1 MYSEKISASD
11 QTGASVVTKQ
21 GIQEGMTAS
30 GFYTVECRD
39 AQGNLKWADAIKNL
53 VVTEGKNSMLDE
65 YFEGSGYTAAWYLG
79 LVDGATSP
87 TYAAGNTLASH
98 SGWTENTDYTGN
110 RPAVTWG
117 AASSGSKSTTATAF
131 NIDATAT
138 VAGAFMCTVA
148 TGTSGILYSAGN
160 FTGGSRAVAS
170 GDTLNVTY
178 TTTLT

>member
-1 MYSEKISASD
+1 MYSEKSQATEQAAATLIANTSTIEGVAP
-11 QTGASVVTKQ
+11 TGV
-21 GIQEGMTAS
+21 
-30 GFYTVECRD
+30 YTVECFD
-39 AQGNLKWADAIKNL
+39 ANGNLKWSDSIKNL
-53 VVTEGKNSMLDE
+53 VVTQGKNDMLDQ
-65 YFEGSGYTAAWYLG
+65 YFAGISYTAAWYLG

-98 SGWTENTDYTGN
+98 SGWTENTSYSGN

-131 NIDATAT
+131 NISGSATI
-138 VAGAFMCTVA
+138 AGAFMCTVA

-160 FTGGSRAVAS
+160 FTGGSRVVAS

-178 TTTLT
+178 TATLT